1 MFIEGCTNILA
12 SNYNPNAH
20 INDGSCIFVSGCT
33 MPFADNYNSLAV
45 IDDGSCTCNSYNLL
59 LDFTGS
65 TDGYEINFTNS
76 GDTCVTVLSFEYILK
91 TTCEDIL
98 SAYVEGEENLT
109 DILNNLSLDFKLYEN
124 NNESYEEFFTKN
136 IWQFDFDKPPY
147 NFSLDDD
154 IEFCEVLFDVLRT
167 ENSIECNEN
176 IEQNFNLIR
185 NKAEIIL
192 TDIEGKHL
200 LYTLQFKN
208 FKAPHCIILD
218 NIKITRYCTSETQ
231 ECVLIPKEFGFDL
244 KEEIDNNKTSLE
256 SNPTILN
263 SKNITLRLNPYNY
276 IDNDIISYFNK
287 TGYFLKE
294 SKLSRISLD
303 RIENEYIDVRNRQ
316 KTSNYIYYNF
326 IYENYLN
333 SMETCGLKSKALD
346 YSYAEDINNL
356 MPSYWQSYVEQL
368 IPATTRWNNGTYFYN
383 NLLIHRNKYK
393 YKNYTL
399 DKGCDANSDLNFE
412 IITDNLCIKNLNY
425 KSKFEQVAILNN
437 ICDQCGSTGITYS
450 YFDDGNN
457 ESGRL
462 IQYTGDNMTGIV
474 ETVNFDTASEI
485 DCSLVEDCPIGI
497 VRGNVINN
505 ETTITLTF
513 YTTGISSLDEIS
525 IYVNNIKQS
534 SEYISFNPE
543 TGQGTFT
550 KNIGFGAYE
559 ILINVSKPC
568 GDANDIIQYELC
580 GGLFTNLP
588 MTLVF
593 DGSPNA
599 TGTITGQ
606 IYGLLEPADILDLI
620 LLINNKPANVTSFDG
635 INFTIDFTLPWG
647 SGINNIVLTAET
659 DCGTS
664 ILEGTITT

>member
-497 VRGNVINN
+497 VIGNVINN